1 MIMKGTTR
9 EFVVNG
15 QSFIVYSDFI
25 RRATIAVND
34 AGVAKQLSTSGYI
47 HATKTVVSAIKR
59 VFF

>member
-1 MIMKGTTR
+1 MKGTTR

-25 RRATIAVND
+25 RRATIAVD
-34 AGVAKQLSTSGYI
+34 ATGAAKEISTGGYI
-47 HATKTVVSAIKR
+47 HAAKTVVSAIKR